1 MVKYLVDSNLHK
13 HDKMYGTTTM
23 GARGQVV
30 IPAQARKDLNLKPGD
45 QLMVMG
51 KFGKVLGLM
60 KAEQLTEVIDTIM
73 ESVDNKHWKKEIKRH
88 MEKVIGS
95 KAIQS
100 KPLN

>member
-1 MVKYLVDSNLHK
+1 MVKYLVNSNIHK
-13 HDKMYGTTTM
+13 RDKMYGTTTM

-45 QLMVMG
+45 QLLVMG

-73 ESVDNKHWKKEIKRH
+73 ESVDSKQWKMEIRKH
-88 MEKVIGS
+88 MEKVIG
-95 KAIQS
+95 QGF
-100 KPLN
+100 